1 MALLEE
7 DAVRMATVRATE
19 ETTCLRLD
27 RTTFHV
33 LLGGAAAEVLR
44 WEQRKRNNENLKK
57 RRPTIRLQDLSLKRT
72 LGRGMMGRVYL
83 ALDLADDTHAKIYA
97 LKSMKKAHVVATG
110 QAGRRATHDAQDAFG
125 ALNAFSAFSAPP
137 TALHCACAA
146 GGAHP
151 LRAAHPQAPRPPVRL
166 EARGDLPGRGA
177 PLPAHGNAT

>member
-110 QAGRRATHDAQDAFG
+110 QAGRRATHDALDAFG
-125 ALNAFSAFSAPP
+125 ALNTFSAFSAFSA
-137 TALHCACAA
+137 ALCVCRRWSTSSPS
-146 GGAHP
+146 GASSSSSTT
-151 LRAAHPQAPRPPVRL
+151 RSSRSSRRPSRT
-166 EARGDLPGRGA
+166 RS
-177 PLPAHGNAT
+177 TSTCSW